1 MAIVTLSSD
10 IGLRD
15 FAVSAIKGQLLT
27 SLPGVTITDIS
38 HYLSQTN
45 FPQTAYICQASIEH
59 YPHETIHFILV
70 NCFETPVKYMLLA
83 RYREQWLICPDNG
96 ILTMITRE
104 KPSTLLQLDCG
115 SAKSLLDIT
124 AIIIRQL
131 PPLLQK
137 SKEYPGKPIRQIVE
151 KYPLRPTV
159 GPDWMDGQILF
170 IDQFENVVINI
181 TRDEFEEQ
189 RNGRTFRFA
198 FNRNEIIDELS
209 DNYSSVGG
217 TSKLAWF
224 NSAGYLEIAV
234 RHGNIAGLFGLQ
246 GYSDPSAGAPGTY
259 DNRMLYQSV
268 RVFFD

>member
-15 FAVSAIKGQLLT
+15 FAVGAIKGQLT
-27 SLPGVTITDIS
+27 TALPGIAITDIS

-45 FPQTAYICQASIEH
+45 FPQIAYICHSAMVH
-59 YPHETIHFILV
+59 YPPETVHILLV
-70 NCFETPVKYMLLA
+70 NLFEEEVKHLLLA
-83 RYREQWLICPDNG
+83 RFQQQWIICPDNG

-104 KPSTLLQLDCG
+104 KPSTLRQIDCTG
-115 SAKSLLDIT
+115 AHTLLAIT
-124 AIIIRQL
+124 ACIARQL
-131 PPLLQK
+131 QALFQQPSEL
-137 SKEYPGKPIRQIVE
+137 PGTPITNIIE

-181 TRDEFEEQ
+181 TREEFEEQ
-189 RNGRTFRFA
+189 RKGRVFRFA
-198 FNRNEIIDELS
+198 FNRNEVIQELS
-209 DNYSSVGG
+209 ENYSSVVG
-217 TSKLAWF
+217 TGKLAWF
-224 NSAGYLEIAV
+224 NSAGYLEIAI

-246 GYSDPSAGAPGTY
+246 GYADASNGTGNF